1 LWRIA
6 QTALGPGSTPAEVA
20 RAWPLWWAA
29 NRAVVGTDPDLIRP
43 GQLLVWPAAPTTDHP
58 EENR

>member
-6 QTALGPGSTPAEVA
+6 QTALGPGCTPAEVA
-20 RAWPLWWAA
+20 RAWPRWWAA
-29 NRAVVGTDPDLIRP
+29 NHAVVGTDPDLIHP
-43 GQLLVWPAAPTTDHP
+43 GQLLVPPTAPTTDSP